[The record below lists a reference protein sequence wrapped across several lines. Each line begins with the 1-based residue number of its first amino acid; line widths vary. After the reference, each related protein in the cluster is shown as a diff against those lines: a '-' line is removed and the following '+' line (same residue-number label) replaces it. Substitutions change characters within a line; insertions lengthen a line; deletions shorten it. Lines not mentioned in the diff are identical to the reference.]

1 MADDYTPQFQHQ
13 DWRDNVDLVSAEDPV
28 QGFNKRFNDLK
39 KEFQE
44 ISRIIGQI
52 NGSLVPSSTTLTF
65 APSFSPNGTTTPWT
79 ISRGIASKGTN
90 QPQADGWLSAQLP
103 QGSRMQTMTVIGDK
117 SGNVGTFQARLVRQ
131 TIVGGADTTLVSLDL
146 ASQPDSFQAAAPVQ
160 LADNLVENQTYKY
173 IVSVRIIGA
182 DPASTAR
189 IFAIQFACNRT

>member
-1 MADDYTPQFQHQ
+1 
-13 DWRDNVDLVSAEDPV
+13 
-28 QGFNKRFNDLK
+28 
-39 KEFQE
+39 
-44 ISRIIGQI
+44 
-52 NGSLVPSSTTLTF
+52 
-65 APSFSPNGTTTPWT
+65 
-79 ISRGIASKGTN
+79 
-90 QPQADGWLSAQLP
+90 
-103 QGSRMQTMTVIGDK
+103 MQTMTVIGDK